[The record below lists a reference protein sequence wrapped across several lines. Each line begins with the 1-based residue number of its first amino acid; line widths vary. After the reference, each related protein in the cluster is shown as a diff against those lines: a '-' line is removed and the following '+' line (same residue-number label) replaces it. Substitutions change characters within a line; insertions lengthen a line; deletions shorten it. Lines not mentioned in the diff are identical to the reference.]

1 MSRCAVVNHMVQD
14 KPPVVPIDM
23 RPTMSELA
31 IMWRCLKCG
40 EMWHDRGDPLPEQCP
55 NCGAPKTE
63 FELVQ
68 ED

>member
-1 MSRCAVVNHMVQD
+1 MDSDQPTDLSAD
-14 KPPVVPIDM
+14 L
-23 RPTMSELA
+23 RPNASDLA

-40 EMWHDRGDPLPEQCP
+40 EMWHNRGEPLPELCP
-55 NCGAPKTE
+55 NCGAAKTE

>member
-1 MSRCAVVNHMVQD
+1 
-14 KPPVVPIDM
+14 
-23 RPTMSELA
+23 MSELS

-40 EMWHDRGDPLPEQCP
+40 EMWPNLDQSLPDACP